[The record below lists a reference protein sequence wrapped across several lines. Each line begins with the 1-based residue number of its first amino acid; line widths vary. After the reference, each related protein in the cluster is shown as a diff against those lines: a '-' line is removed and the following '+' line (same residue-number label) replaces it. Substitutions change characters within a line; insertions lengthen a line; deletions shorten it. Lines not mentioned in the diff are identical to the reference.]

1 VVLPEREMGDV
12 DAGRT
17 GTTCRGGGSFG
28 VIGGGG
34 GGGEGTS
41 MGSFANIEGGFDFD
55 GGHFHGRY
63 CKAGRGGRQAV
74 SSQGNNDVRSL
85 DVLFCSLVPYLPL
98 LFQGISALVFLQID
112 ILDTD

>member
-1 VVLPEREMGDV
+1 MLFDMVQIFAGRVGKHPQWTPHVVLPEREMGDV

-34 GGGEGTS
+34 SGGEGTS

-55 GGHFHGRY
+55 GGHFHGR
-63 CKAGRGGRQAV
+63 QAK
-74 SSQGNNDVRSL
+74 
-85 DVLFCSLVPYLPL
+85 
-98 LFQGISALVFLQID
+98 
-112 ILDTD
+112 